1 MSRLSTIF
9 LNGSIIQ
16 LDRYADVEFVI
27 VDGVLVKY
35 NGNAQD
41 VVVPTTVNE
50 IYLQSFAGSS
60 IESITIPDSVKKIG
74 ARAFEDCRQLVSVV
88 LPESIDTLENGT
100 FLRCWNLTDIHLP
113 QNLTSIK
120 DGVFWECHSLESINL
135 PANIKTIGENAFLG
149 CKKLQEIILPAQ
161 LQELGDG
168 CFEVCDSLKKVVFP
182 ETIKKIGDTKMYKT
196 VKKYI
201 TIDGNPLCY
210 VPTAKQYA
218 KQFNKKVNIDEYE
231 KGYTKVEY
239 MPKTD
244 LEINKMTQASA
255 NRILRVVSSMESTIW
270 MDYARYADDKNIKYI
285 LSKMDKLAKP
295 LKNKKADK
303 ENKIMLMNL
312 RGAFMLNASPLAQE
326 YFEKLGLTE
335 QYLNTQNMQS

>member
-1 MSRLSTIF
+1 MARLSTIF
-9 LNGSIIQ
+9 MNGQVIQ
-16 LDRYADVEFVI
+16 LDRYSDVEFVI

-35 NGNAQD
+35 NGNSKNI
-41 VVVPTTVNE
+41 VIPTTVNE
-50 IYLQSFAGSS
+50 IYLQAFAGST

-74 ARAFEDCRQLVSVV
+74 ARVFEDCRQLVSVI

-100 FLRCWNLTDIHLP
+100 FLRCWDLIEIHLP
-113 QNLTSIK
+113 ESLTSIK
-120 DGVFWECHSLESINL
+120 DGVFWECHSLESIKL

-182 ETIKKIGDTKMYKT
+182 ETIKKIGDIKMYKT

-210 VPTAKQYA
+210 VPATKQYA

-231 KGYTKVEY
+231 KGYAEIEH

-244 LEINKMTQASA
+244 LEINKMTRAVA

-270 MDYARYADDKNIKYI
+270 LDYARFADDKNIKYI

-303 ENKIMLMNL
+303 ENKIMLMNI
-312 RGAFMLNASPLAQE
+312 RGAFMLNDNRLARD
-326 YFEKLGLTE
+326 YFEKLGLLE
-335 QYLNTQNMQS
+335 QYSNVQNQQS